1 MRYLGNKESMLLE
14 IDKIVNEAAIKDDSV
29 FFDAFSGTGSVGD
42 FFKNKFKIVANDY
55 LYSAFVFTQG
65 RLNSSYCKFKNL
77 EFNPFEYFNNLGD
90 CELEGFVTENY
101 SPFGKNE
108 RMYFSIKNSK
118 KIDFIR
124 SKINDWKKSQ
134 LINDDEYYY
143 LIGSLLESVSKV
155 ANIAGVYGAYLKKWD
170 PRALKEMQYIP
181 IESNEH
187 QKYHNEVYNR
197 KIEDIIE
204 KIDCDVLYLD
214 PPYTKNQYSVQY
226 HVLETIAKYDNPLLK
241 GITGARNV
249 GDNTSDWSRPGKAE
263 ILFDKIIAKTKAK
276 SVLISYSSAGIM
288 SKEYIGS
295 VLKRYGIEETII
307 FKKIPYKKYRNS
319 RTESEDNHFEYL
331 FYVKLKKKE
340 DVVYNSPL
348 NYMGGKSKMISF
360 LKDNEPKNYTKF
372 IDLFGGGFNVG
383 INSKCANVT
392 YNDIN
397 FKVRQL
403 IEMFK
408 DVDTYELYQFIL
420 TSIKKFGL
428 IKNDKQPYVSA
439 RSVYNHPEPPL
450 RDPRLL
456 YVLILFGFQQQIRFN
471 SSLEFNNPVGESGFN
486 EKIFEK
492 LISFSREIK
501 EKNIIF
507 CSNDFSYFEEQVDSD
522 TFVYCDPPYLITLG
536 SYNDGKRG
544 FNGWGEVDEIRLLDF
559 LSNINQS
566 GGKFMLSN
574 VLTHKGKTN
583 HILETWIKQN
593 NFKVIEYD
601 KNSKSR
607 DEIIVINY

>member
-1 MRYLGNKESMLLE
+1 
-14 IDKIVNEAAIKDDSV
+14 
-29 FFDAFSGTGSVGD
+29 
-42 FFKNKFKIVANDY
+42 
-55 LYSAFVFTQG
+55 
-65 RLNSSYCKFKNL
+65 
-77 EFNPFEYFNNLGD
+77 
-90 CELEGFVTENY
+90 
-101 SPFGKNE
+101 
-108 RMYFSIKNSK
+108 
-118 KIDFIR
+118 
-124 SKINDWKKSQ
+124 
-134 LINDDEYYY
+134 
-143 LIGSLLESVSKV
+143 
-155 ANIAGVYGAYLKKWD
+155 
-170 PRALKEMQYIP
+170 
-181 IESNEH
+181 
-187 QKYHNEVYNR
+187 
-197 KIEDIIE
+197 
-204 KIDCDVLYLD
+204 
-214 PPYTKNQYSVQY
+214 
-226 HVLETIAKYDNPLLK
+226 
-241 GITGARNV
+241 
-249 GDNTSDWSRPGKAE
+249 
-263 ILFDKIIAKTKAK
+263 
-276 SVLISYSSAGIM
+276 
-288 SKEYIGS
+288 
-295 VLKRYGIEETII
+295 
-307 FKKIPYKKYRNS
+307 
-319 RTESEDNHFEYL
+319 
-331 FYVKLKKKE
+331 LKKKE